1 MDDNTNN
8 TQWYLKGSL
17 KEWGMIIGAIGFFY
31 LNIAG
36 NNAFQK
42 TIADDVADIKKNQ
55 KEMQMESKISEKEKE
70 LRINKLELEI
80 EILKKTV
87 EYSNRP
93 RL

>member
-17 KEWGMIIGAIGFFY
+17 KDWAIIIGAVGFFY

-42 TIADDVADIKKNQ
+42 TISNDLGDIKNNM
-55 KEMQMESKISEKEKE
+55 KEMQSESKISEKEKE

-87 EYSNRP
+87 EYTNKP